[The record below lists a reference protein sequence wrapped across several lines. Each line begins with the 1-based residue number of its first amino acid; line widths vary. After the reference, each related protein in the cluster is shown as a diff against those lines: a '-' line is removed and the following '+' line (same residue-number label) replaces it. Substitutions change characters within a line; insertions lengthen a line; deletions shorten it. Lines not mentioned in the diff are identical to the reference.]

1 MKKPRVIIVYS
12 HSFQP
17 HEGWYR
23 RAYNEAQAL
32 IEEGY
37 EVTLLAWDRW
47 CKSPEDED
55 VDGIR
60 VHRFQIPAA
69 ASRGPA
75 NAPRHFLFSRAVYR
89 YIRTHGCDV
98 VHAFNVAALPV
109 GLLAARRGRCKCV
122 ADICEPDNFKGF
134 WPPRYN
140 WLTSVVDR
148 VEKTFASKFDRI
160 FVHNSHQ
167 VEAFRSRGISH
178 VIQAGSY
185 PDRALLR
192 NAPRKQNP
200 DRVVVGRLGSVYARN
215 GYEELIAG
223 YRAFLQGRE
232 KAGDGRS
239 FRLRLAGNVFENYQ
253 ETFQALVKPVAEHVD
268 MTGAYHVS
276 ELASLYEQ
284 IDISLLFYGKGAFGH
299 VTPTK
304 LFESMACGVPVVVS
318 DTGDMPEIVRSAD
331 CGVVV
336 DAEDPSSIRAGIETI
351 TADPDRIS
359 QMSANAIAA
368 AREKYTW
375 EAIKHQFTEPYR
387 ELVANG

>member
-1 MKKPRVIIVYS
+1 MKNPRVIIVYS
-12 HSFQP
+12 LSFQP

-23 RAYNEAQAL
+23 RAYNEARAL

-75 NAPRHFLFSRAVYR
+75 NAPRHFVFSRAVYR
-89 YIRTHGCDV
+89 YIRNNGCDV

-109 GLLAARRGRCKCV
+109 GLMAARRGRCKCV

-140 WLTSVVDR
+140 WLTSVVAR
-148 VEKTFASKFDRI
+148 TEKSLASRFDRI
-160 FVHNSHQ
+160 FVHNRHQ
-167 VEAFRSRGISH
+167 VSAFRNRGIEH
-178 VIQAGSY
+178 VVQVGSY

-192 NAPRKQNP
+192 NAPRQQNHQ
-200 DRVVVGRLGSVYARN
+200 RIILGRLGSVYARN
-215 GYEELIAG
+215 GYEELISG
-223 YRAFLQGRE
+223 YQSFLEGRT
-232 KAGDGRS
+232 ASGDDRS
-239 FRLRLAGNVFENYQ
+239 YRLRLAGNVFANYQ
-253 ETFQALVKPVAEHVD
+253 ETFESLVKPVAEHVD
-268 MTGAYHVS
+268 ITGAYDVS
-276 ELASLYEQ
+276 ELATLYEQ
-284 IDISLLFYGKGAFGH
+284 IDISLLFYGKGAFGN

-318 DTGDMPEIVRSAD
+318 DTGDMPEIVRQAD

-336 DAEDPSSIRAGIETI
+336 DAEDPASICAGIEKI
-351 TADPDRIS
+351 TSNPDRIS
-359 QMSANAIAA
+359 EMSANAIAA
-368 AREKYTW
+368 ARDLYTW
-375 EAIKHQFTEPYR
+375 EAIKEQFVAPYR
-387 ELVANG
+387 ALMDS